1 MEDNLDINNKAN
13 NEKSDNKNKSKSEE
27 IFSKLSDFNLI
38 KHLSVI
44 EFQDLLS
51 I

>member
-1 MEDNLDINNKAN
+1 LEEKFRQNLLTIF
-13 NEKSDNKNKSKSEE
+13 SKSKSEE
-27 IFSKLSDFNLI
+27 IFSKLSDFNLM